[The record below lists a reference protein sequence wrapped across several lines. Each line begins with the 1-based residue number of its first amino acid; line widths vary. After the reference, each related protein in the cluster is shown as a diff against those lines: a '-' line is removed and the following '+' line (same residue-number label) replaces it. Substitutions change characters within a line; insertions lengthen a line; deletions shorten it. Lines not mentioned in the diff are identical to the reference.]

1 MRVTVTIEGNHVVL
15 TPEEANQIAS
25 ILYGKEM
32 IYAKYVGSKRP
43 AGATTDY
50 VDLLQPFNVR
60 SALSMRPLVDEEYDA
75 IKFFTKTFNES

>member
-1 MRVTVTIEGNHVVL
+1 MRVTVSIDGNNVIL
-15 TPEEANQIAS
+15 TAEEANQIAT

-32 IYAKYVGSKRP
+32 VTSKYIGSKRP
-43 AGATTDY
+43 AGAMSDY

-60 SALSMRPLVDEEYDA
+60 SALSMRPMVDEEYDA